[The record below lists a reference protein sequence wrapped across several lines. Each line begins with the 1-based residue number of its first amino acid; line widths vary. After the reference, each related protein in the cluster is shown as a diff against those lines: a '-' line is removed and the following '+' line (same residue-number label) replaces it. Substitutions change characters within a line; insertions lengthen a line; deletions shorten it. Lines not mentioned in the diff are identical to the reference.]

1 MKILLLALF
10 GLLLVSSCKDD
21 TVEVASI
28 IITPSSP
35 GATVGSVQQLTAI
48 VSPEDA
54 SEKKVVW
61 ISSDP
66 SKAIV
71 NSAGLVTGVAKG
83 EVAIIAA
90 ATDGS
95 NVRGTVTIHI
105 TPKAAS
111 VVITPADPSVG
122 IRGSLA
128 LVAAVFPAEAAQA
141 VTWTTSDPS
150 KVSVDA
156 SGAVTGIAKGVA
168 VITAAATDGS
178 LAKGTVTVTVT
189 ADVAVKATSVVIT
202 PADPSVGIGGS
213 LTLAAAVLPA
223 DAPQAVRWT
232 TSDPTKA
239 AIDPASG
246 AVTGIA
252 KGTAV
257 ITAVATDG
265 SLAKG
270 TVTVT
275 VTADVAVKA
284 TSVTITPP
292 SPSVG
297 IGGSLTLTA
306 LVLPAGAAQA
316 VRWTSSNQTI
326 ATIDATPGV
335 ATGASFGTTAI
346 IAAATDGSG
355 IVGVAALTVGSSD
368 ASVSAIALGDENF
381 NAAVPA
387 DRGTT
392 VIANAP
398 RAISSALAAVKVN
411 ITAATDATLKIG
423 NTAFT
428 QGQLVDFTN
437 PVTFTVTAQ
446 DGTTVKNYTINIP
459 AYNATSNP
467 YGIYTVK
474 HLVDVANGLTA
485 SYLLKNNIDLPN
497 KDAADAAA
505 ATGISDYASAGWRSL
520 GDANSY
526 FTGTFDGGN
535 FSINNFY
542 ANSNPGLF
550 RGLGEGGIIKNLGV
564 NATSGAVTK
573 GGILAGLN
581 KRTIDKCYAT
591 GSVSYFS
598 FSSSSVVAG
607 GLVGSN
613 SGSISNSYA
622 TGSASSDSDSSSSY
636 VGGLVGSNSGSIS
649 NSYATGSV
657 SSTSTS
663 STSSSYVGG
672 LVGSNSGSISNSYAT
687 GSVSSTTSSYVG
699 GLVGSNNNSGNG
711 SISISISNS
720 YATGSVSYS
729 YSYSS
734 SSYSTSYVGGLV
746 GSNNNSGNG
755 SISISNSY
763 ATGSVSY
770 SSSSSYS
777 TSSVGGLVGRN
788 KNSGNGSI
796 SISNSYATGSVSY
809 SSSSSSYVG
818 GLVGYNIGSI
828 SNSYATGNV
837 SGGSAGG
844 LVGSNGGSIS
854 NSYATG
860 SVSTTTSS
868 YSSVGGLAGINSGS
882 ISNSYATGSV
892 SFSSSSSSSYS
903 TSSVGGLVGSNS
915 GSISNSYATGSVST
929 TTTSSYS
936 SVGGLVG
943 RNSNS
948 NSNSSGGGGI
958 GSISNSYATGNVSS
972 SATDVSAKVGGLVG
986 RNAGGTYTNC
996 YRNSNAVIKKGNA
1009 EVTPDDASIEG
1020 ITPKTKT
1027 DMQTDVFKGNLNV
1040 SGTVWGRSDAKNDK
1054 LPFIIGVGEG
1064 AGG

>member
-189 ADVAVKATSVVIT
+189 ADVAVKATSVDIT
-202 PADPSVGIGGS
+202 PAAPSVGIGGS

-223 DAPQAVRWT
+223 EAPQAVRWT
-232 TSDPTKA
+232 TSDPTKVAIDPASGAVTGIAKGTAVITAVATDGSLAKGTITVTVTADVAVKATSVVITPAEPSVGIGGSLTLTAAVLPAEAPQAVTWTTSDPAKA

-297 IGGSLTLTA
+297 IGGSLTLTP
-306 LVLPAGAAQA
+306 LVLPAVAAQA
-316 VRWTSSNQTI
+316 GWWTSSNQTI
-326 ATIDATPGV
+326 ATIDATTGV

-355 IVGVAALTVGSSD
+355 IVGVAVLTVGSSD

-387 DRGTT
+387 DGETT

-398 RAISSALAAVKVN
+398 RSISSALATVKVN
-411 ITAATDATLKIG
+411 ITAAANATLKMG
-423 NTAFT
+423 NTAFV
-428 QGQLVDFTN
+428 QGQTVDFN
-437 PVTFTVTAQ
+437 SPVTFTVTTP
-446 DGTTVKNYTINIP
+446 DGTTARNYTIRIL
-459 AYNATSNP
+459 AYDPVANP

-474 HLVDVANGLTA
+474 HLVDVANNLTA
-485 SYLLKNNIDLPN
+485 SYLLKNNIALPD
-497 KDAADAAA
+497 KGATDAS
-505 ATGISDYASAGWRSL
+505 ATTCISDYASAGWLPL
-520 GDANSY
+520 GY
-526 FTGTFDGGN
+526 FSGTFDGGN

-542 ANSNPGLF
+542 VERTAEKVGLF
-550 RGLGEGGIIKNLGV
+550 GTVGAGGVVKNLGV
-564 NATSGAVTK
+564 NGVSGKTVT
-573 GGILAGLN
+573 GNSNGYQHTGILAGSSYG
-581 KRTIDKCYAT
+581 TIDKCH
-591 GSVSYFS
+591 
-598 FSSSSVVAG
+598 
-607 GLVGSN
+607 
-613 SGSISNSYA
+613 
-622 TGSASSDSDSSSSY
+622 
-636 VGGLVGSNSGSIS
+636 
-649 NSYATGSV
+649 
-657 SSTSTS
+657 TS
-663 STSSSYVGG
+663 
-672 LVGSNSGSISNSYAT
+672 
-687 GSVSSTTSSYVG
+687 
-699 GLVGSNNNSGNG
+699 
-711 SISISISNS
+711 
-720 YATGSVSYS
+720 
-729 YSYSS
+729 
-734 SSYSTSYVGGLV
+734 
-746 GSNNNSGNG
+746 
-755 SISISNSY
+755 
-763 ATGSVSY
+763 
-770 SSSSSYS
+770 
-777 TSSVGGLVGRN
+777 
-788 KNSGNGSI
+788 
-796 SISNSYATGSVSY
+796 
-809 SSSSSSYVG
+809 
-818 GLVGYNIGSI
+818 
-828 SNSYATGNV
+828 GNV
-837 SGGSAGG
+837 SASGAT
-844 LVGSNGGSIS
+844 
-854 NSYATG
+854 SYA
-860 SVSTTTSS
+860 
-868 YSSVGGLAGINSGS
+868 GGLAGDNRGA
-882 ISNSYATGSV
+882 ISNSHTAGNISSAA
-892 SFSSSSSSSYS
+892 SFSSNA
-903 TSSVGGLVGSNS
+903 GGLAGLNE
-915 GSISNSYATGSVST
+915 GNISNSHALGNVSA
-929 TTTSSYS
+929 SLPPSFS
-936 SVGGLVG
+936 AGASCAGGLAG
-943 RNSNS
+943 SNHE
-948 NSNSSGGGGI
+948 
-958 GSISNSYATGNVSS
+958 GSIRNSYAAGNI
-972 SATDVSAKVGGLVG
+972 SA
-986 RNAGGTYTNC
+986 YF
-996 YRNSNAVIKKGNA
+996 
-1009 EVTPDDASIEG
+1009 DA
-1020 ITPKTKT
+1020 
-1027 DMQTDVFKGNLNV
+1027 
-1040 SGTVWGRSDAKNDK
+1040 
-1054 LPFIIGVGEG
+1054 
-1064 AGG
+1064 

>member
-128 LVAAVFPAEAAQA
+128 LVAAVFPADAAQA
-141 VTWTTSDPS
+141 VTWTSSDPS
-150 KVSVDA
+150 KAAVDA
-156 SGAVTGIAKGVA
+156 AGAVTGIAKGVA

-189 ADVAVKATSVVIT
+189 ADVAVKAPSVVIT

-223 DAPQAVRWT
+223 DAPQALRWT
-232 TSDPTKA
+232 TSDPAKA

-326 ATIDATPGV
+326 ATIDATTGV

-474 HLVDVANGLTA
+474 HLVEVANNLTA
-485 SYLLKNNIDLPN
+485 SYLLKNNIALPN
-497 KDAADAAA
+497 KGAVGA
-505 ATGISDYASAGWRSL
+505 ATTTGITDYATSGWLPL
-520 GDANSY
+520 GY

-542 ANSNPGLF
+542 VERTAEKIGLF
-550 RGLGEGGIIKNLGV
+550 GTVGAGGVVKNLGV
-564 NATSGAVTK
+564 NGVSGNAVAGNSNSSQST
-573 GGILAGLN
+573 GILAGYSYG
-581 KRTIDKCYAT
+581 TIDKCHT
-591 GSVSYFS
+591 SGNVSASGAYS
-598 FSSSSVVAG
+598 YAG
-607 GLVGSN
+607 GLAGYT
-613 SGSISNSYA
+613 SG
-622 TGSASSDSDSSSSY
+622 
-636 VGGLVGSNSGSIS
+636 
-649 NSYATGSV
+649 
-657 SSTSTS
+657 
-663 STSSSYVGG
+663 
-672 LVGSNSGSISNSYAT
+672 
-687 GSVSSTTSSYVG
+687 
-699 GLVGSNNNSGNG
+699 
-711 SISISISNS
+711 
-720 YATGSVSYS
+720 
-729 YSYSS
+729 
-734 SSYSTSYVGGLV
+734 
-746 GSNNNSGNG
+746 
-755 SISISNSY
+755 
-763 ATGSVSY
+763 
-770 SSSSSYS
+770 
-777 TSSVGGLVGRN
+777 
-788 KNSGNGSI
+788 
-796 SISNSYATGSVSY
+796 
-809 SSSSSSYVG
+809 
-818 GLVGYNIGSI
+818 GSI

-837 SGGSAGG
+837 SAPYRSYAGG
-844 LVGSNGGSIS
+844 LAGYSDSGAIS

-860 SVSTTTSS
+860 SVSA
-868 YSSVGGLAGINSGS
+868 YFDA
-882 ISNSYATGSV
+882 
-892 SFSSSSSSSYS
+892 
-903 TSSVGGLVGSNS
+903 GGLVGGN
-915 GSISNSYATGSVST
+915 N
-929 TTTSSYS
+929 
-936 SVGGLVG
+936 
-943 RNSNS
+943 N
-948 NSNSSGGGGI
+948 

-972 SATDVSAKVGGLVG
+972 SSGYAGGLTG
-986 RNAGGTYTNC
+986 NSSGGSI
-996 YRNSNAVIKKGNA
+996 SN
-1009 EVTPDDASIEG
+1009 
-1020 ITPKTKT
+1020 
-1027 DMQTDVFKGNLNV
+1027 
-1040 SGTVWGRSDAKNDK
+1040 
-1054 LPFIIGVGEG
+1054 
-1064 AGG
+1064 